1 MAGSVSVACKLP
13 NGLALRVFKMIPHS
27 EPVMG
32 GGTRETELAVQ
43 VGDTVT
49 LKGYAAP
56 FGMAPNAPVAGGY
69 AITSGVDA
77 DFWAAWLEQNAEHP
91 VVKNGLVFAS
101 ERIDSVQKQAKE
113 QAEIKCGLEALDPDK
128 PMRGIAKADSK
139 AA

>member
-13 NGLALRVFKMIPHS
+13 NGLALRVFRMIPHIEKQKDGS
-27 EPVMG
+27 Y
-32 GGTRETELAVQ
+32 REIETAAQ
-43 VGDTVT
+43 MGDTVT

>member
-1 MAGSVSVACKLP
+1 MSGSVSVACKLP
-13 NGLALRVFKMIPHS
+13 NGLALRVFQMIPHS
-27 EPVMG
+27 ELVMG
-32 GGTRETELAVQ
+32 GGTRETEIAVQ

-77 DFWAAWLEQNAEHP
+77 DFWAAWLEQNATHP
-91 VVKNGLVFAS
+91 AVKNGLVFAS
-101 ERIDSVQKQAKE
+101 ERVDSVQKQAKE
-113 QAEIKCGLEALDPDK
+113 QAEIKCGLEPLDPDK
-128 PMRGIAKADSK
+128 PMRGVTKHDGK